1 MTLLTEDEARAGW
14 VEGSKLARQVPLRQV
29 FHNPALLFQ
38 GQLDSLV
45 RGIVMAPMMPMDRV
59 MSPEVVD
66 HLFEE
71 PNMRK
76 SGMDLAALNIQRGRD
91 HGLPGVDD
99 VVSQQGL
106 ISGA

>member
-1 MTLLTEDEARAGW
+1 MTLLTDDEARAGW
-14 VEGSKLARQVPLRQV
+14 DEGSKRARQVPLREV

-38 GQLDSLV
+38 GQLDDLV
-45 RGIVMAPMMPMDRV
+45 RGIVMSPMMPMDRV

-71 PNMRK
+71 PNMRR

-91 HGLPGVDD
+91 HGLPGLMALL
-99 VVSQQGL
+99 SLLHQNL
-106 ISGA
+106 T